1 MKGKGPISPDVIKN
15 LCGTP
20 RRHVQQR
27 TECEHPTTPVS
38 ESNPPKKGFWSKVNK
53 FCKKAT
59 KVCRK
64 VTMLIRAV
72 SVGILSV
79 VAVIKAATSF
89 KNASRKFAAAGA

>member
-1 MKGKGPISPDVIKN
+1 MKSKGPISPDVIEN

-20 RRHVQQR
+20 RRIQQR
-27 TECEHPTTPVS
+27 TECEHPPTPVS
-38 ESNPPKKGFWSKVNK
+38 ESKPKKKGLWNKVNK

-64 VTMLIRAV
+64 VTKLIRAI

-79 VAVIKAATSF
+79 VAVIKAATGF
-89 KNASRKFAAAGA
+89 KNASRKFAAAGV